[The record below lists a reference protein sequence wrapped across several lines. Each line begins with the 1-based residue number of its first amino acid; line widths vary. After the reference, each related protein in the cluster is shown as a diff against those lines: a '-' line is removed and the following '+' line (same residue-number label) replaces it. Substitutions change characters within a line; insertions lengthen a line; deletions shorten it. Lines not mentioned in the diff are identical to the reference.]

1 MNLIIRQADKE
12 DAKDILEYC
21 KIVGG
26 QTDNLSMGSEGLPYN
41 VKQEMDMLER
51 SKNSET
57 STFLLATIDNEI
69 IGIGNISGKIN
80 KRSLH
85 RATLGISVRKEYW
98 NQGIGNELMKSLID
112 FSKKSTLEII
122 DLTVRSDNYKA
133 ISLYKNFGF
142 EKTGIIPAFMQIND
156 KYFDADYMVLDLR
169 NKSL

>member
-1 MNLIIRQADKE
+1 MNFIIREADKI
-12 DAKDILEYC
+12 DAEKILEYF

-51 SKNSET
+51 SKNNDT

-80 KRSLH
+80 KRSSH

-98 NQGIGNELMKSLID
+98 NQGIGSDFMKKLID
-112 FSKKSTLEII
+112 FSKKADLKII
-122 DLTVRSDNYKA
+122 DLTVRSDNDRA
-133 ISLYKNFGF
+133 ISLYKKFGF
-142 EKTGIIPAFMQIND
+142 EKTGIIPAFIQIDD
-156 KYFDADYMVLDLR
+156 KYIDADYMILDLR
-169 NKSL
+169 YKSL